1 MIYIDMNGR
10 CGNQMFQ
17 YAFARKLSMLNG
29 NMPITIDFFHVERW
43 RKKTGFQDFCNQLKY
58 FSTIPF
64 SEIVEHGDA
73 LADYGSR
80 RQIMLRNLYVKMRAA
95 SNKTGCVAFADFWQV
110 LLQLNGVYRDDEY
123 RIALRRCNSN
133 NIFVR
138 GYFEDPSY
146 FSDIHD
152 LLMKEFTPTCAPKE
166 KNKELY
172 NIIENQESVCVSF
185 RVWSGVSNSVRAS
198 RDVCTIEYYERA
210 IQKMIK
216 LQPNAVFIVFS
227 NDISWVRDNISFP
240 GKVYFEDGTDEIWE
254 KMRMMYS
261 CKHFIMSTSTFCW
274 WAQYLCRNPTKIV
287 ISPDHWINNE
297 NQPNKLMM
305 EDWVKIPCSTQLS

>member
-43 RKKTGFQDFCNQLKY
+43 RKKTGFQDYCNQLKF
-58 FSTIPF
+58 FSIQPF
-64 SEIVEHGDA
+64 SETVERGDT
-73 LADYGSR
+73 LTDYGSR
-80 RQIMLRNLYVKMRAA
+80 KQILLRKLYSNVRAV
-95 SNKTGCVAFADFWQV
+95 SKRSGCSVFSDFWQS
-110 LLQLNGVYRDDEY
+110 LLQMNGVYRDDEY
-123 RIALRRCNSN
+123 KIKLRRCNSE
-133 NIFVR
+133 NIFIK

-146 FSDIHD
+146 FDDIHD
-152 LLMKEFTPTCAPKE
+152 LLIKEFTPVYAPKE
-166 KNKELY
+166 KNRGLY

-185 RVWSGVSNSVRAS
+185 RVWSEVSNSERAS
-198 RDVCTIEYYERA
+198 RDVCTTEYYQTA
-210 IQKMIK
+210 IQKINE
-216 LQPNAVFIVFS
+216 LHPNAVYIVFS
-227 NDISWVRDNISFP
+227 NDISWVRDNIEFP
-240 GKVYFEDGTDEIWE
+240 TDVYFEDGTDEIWE

-287 ISPDHWINNE
+287 ISPDHWTNNE

-305 EDWVKIPCSTQLS
+305 EDWIKIPCSTQLS